1 MIAMETMPE
10 PKALTEETGARPA
23 PRCALDLATAA
34 GSVSPAN
41 TNKDVI
47 LFFKDHP
54 DQASLPVVE
63 DGLPIGIINRGIFL
77 TGFSMPFHR
86 EVYERKSCIAFMD
99 KTPLIVPG
107 ELPIA
112 ELGKLAVDAGAK
124 VLQDGFMVTRQG
136 RFYGAGTGLD
146 LLRALGEL
154 EAERNRVIHESI
166 SYAQII
172 QGALLGTSLR
182 ALKGMGLPD
191 QHVLWEPRDHVG
203 GDAFFAR
210 QVVRDGREGLFLALM
225 DCTGHGVPGA
235 FTAMLMTSFFGH
247 ALDLTSPW
255 EPGQVLAKVNVRVK
269 EELGQTHKASGDGT
283 FEQVGGHPAA
293 DEGMDVTCLW
303 IDKTGGDVTFAGAR
317 HSLWVFAAGAAEPE
331 EIKGDRI
338 GVGYTSTP
346 DDQGWTSQT
355 LHFPAGTILL
365 ATTDGITDQIGGPRR
380 IAFGKRH
387 LWEAFQAKVPGA
399 SLQARLGDAYS
410 ALAQYQGLEPRRD
423 DISLLALEL

>member
-1 MIAMETMPE
+1 MIVTEPANE
-10 PKALTEETGARPA
+10 PKTQAEESAPKAA
-23 PRCALDLATAA
+23 PRSAADLAVAT
-34 GSVSPAN
+34 GHVSPAN
-41 TNKDVI
+41 TNKEVI

-63 DGLPIGIINRGIFL
+63 DGIPIGIINRGIFL

-99 KTPLIVPG
+99 KTPLIVDG
-107 ELPIA
+107 ERPIS

-124 VLQDGFMVTRQG
+124 VLQDGFMVTHKGQFSG
-136 RFYGAGTGLD
+136 LGTGLD

-166 SYAQII
+166 AYAQII
-172 QGALLGTSLR
+172 QGALLATSLG
-182 ALKGMGLPD
+182 ALQAAGLPD
-191 QHVLWEPRDHVG
+191 QHLLWQPRDQVG

-210 QVVRDGREGLFLALM
+210 RVKRDGRDGLFLALM

-247 ALDLTSPW
+247 ALDLVAPW
-255 EPGQVLAKVNVRVK
+255 DPGQVLAKVNRRVK
-269 EELGQTHKASGDGT
+269 EELGQTHTDDDRGAFGA
-283 FEQVGGHPAA
+283 VGAKPSA

-303 IDKTGGDVTFAGAR
+303 IDLTGGDLIFAGAR
-317 HSLWVFAAGAAEPE
+317 HSLWVFKGNATEPE

-346 DDQGWTSQT
+346 DAQAWTSQPLRFPKGTT
-355 LHFPAGTILL
+355 LV
-365 ATTDGITDQIGGPRR
+365 ATSDGITDQIGGPRR

-387 LWEAFQAKVPGA
+387 LWEAFRAKAPGA
-399 SLQARLGDAYS
+399 PLEGRLEQAYA
-410 ALAQYQGLEPRRD
+410 ALTAYQGPEPRRD
-423 DISLLALEL
+423 DVSLLAITL

>member
-1 MIAMETMPE
+1 MIAVEE
-10 PKALTEETGARPA
+10 PKGLAEESA
-23 PRCALDLATAA
+23 PRSAPRAAADLAIST
-34 GSVSPAN
+34 GYVSPAN
-41 TNKDVI
+41 TNKEVI

-63 DGLPIGIINRGIFL
+63 DGVPIGIINRGIFL

-99 KTPLIVPG
+99 KTPLIVDG
-107 ELPIA
+107 ELPVS
-112 ELGKLAVDAGAK
+112 ELGKLAVEAGAK
-124 VLQDGFMVTRQG
+124 VLQDGFMVTRKGQFSG
-136 RFYGAGTGLD
+136 LGTGLD

-166 SYAQII
+166 AYAQII
-172 QGALLGTSLR
+172 QGALLATSLE
-182 ALKGMGLPD
+182 ALKAAELPD
-191 QHVLWEPRDHVG
+191 QHLLWEPRDHVG

-210 QVVRDGREGLFLALM
+210 RVKRDGHEGLFLALM

-247 ALDLTSPW
+247 ALDLAAPW
-255 EPGQVLAKVNVRVK
+255 DPGQVLAKVNQRVK
-269 EELGQTHKASGDGT
+269 EELGQTQPLDDRFGAAGAKPS
-283 FEQVGGHPAA
+283 A

-303 IDKTGGDVTFAGAR
+303 LDLGSGDLTFAGAR
-317 HSLWVFAAGAAEPE
+317 HSLWVFKAGAAEPE

-346 DDQGWTSQT
+346 DDQAWTSQT
-355 LHFPAGTILL
+355 LRFPKGTTLL
-365 ATTDGITDQIGGPRR
+365 ATSDGITDQIGGPRR

-387 LWEAFQAKVPGA
+387 LWAAFQVPGA
-399 SLQARLGDAYS
+399 LQARLESAYS
-410 ALAQYQGLEPRRD
+410 ALSAYQGAEPRRD
-423 DISLLALEL
+423 DVSLLAITL

>member
-1 MIAMETMPE
+1 MIAVEPMQE
-10 PKALTEETGARPA
+10 PKILVEEPA
-23 PRCALDLATAA
+23 PRQAPRSASDLAVSA
-34 GSVSPAN
+34 GHVSPAN
-41 TNKDVI
+41 TNKEVI

-63 DGLPIGIINRGIFL
+63 DGVPIGIINRGIFL

-99 KTPLIVPG
+99 KTPLIVDG
-107 ELPIA
+107 DLPIS
-112 ELGKLAVDAGAK
+112 ELGKLAVEAGAK

-136 RFYGAGTGLD
+136 QFSGLGTGLD

-166 SYAQII
+166 AYAQII
-172 QGALLGTSLR
+172 QGALLATSLGELR
-182 ALKGMGLPD
+182 AWDLPD
-191 QHVLWEPRDHVG
+191 QHLLWRPRDQVG

-210 QVVRDGREGLFLALM
+210 RVDRDGHRGLFLALM

-235 FTAMLMTSFFGH
+235 FTAMLMTSFLGH
-247 ALDLTSPW
+247 ALDLALPW
-255 EPGQVLAKVNVRVK
+255 EPGQVLAAVNRRVK
-269 EELGQTHKASGDGT
+269 EELGQAHAPEGQDSFKGT
-283 FEQVGGHPAA
+283 SA

-303 IDKTGGDVTFAGAR
+303 IDQARGDVTFAGAR
-317 HSLWVFAAGAAEPE
+317 HSLWVFRPDAQEPE

-346 DDQGWTSQT
+346 DQQAWNSQAH
-355 LHFPAGTILL
+355 HFPPGTTLVG
-365 ATTDGITDQIGGPRR
+365 TSDGIVDQIGGNRR

-387 LWEAFQAKVPGA
+387 LWEAFREKVPGTP
-399 SLQARLGDAYS
+399 LQARLERAYA
-410 ALAQYQGLEPRRD
+410 ALETYQGLEPRRD
-423 DISLLALEL
+423 DICLLAIRL